1 MRNSLSPAVANR
13 LRVRYTGNPQDVR
26 FLAEFSPYDL
36 RAAGLGDRGVT
47 RVAVFMLSRGVKPF
61 WLAVEARHFAFG
73 DPLEFPDVGDVD
85 ATLEA
90 NGMQRITDVL
100 NLPRDNAEAAGI
112 VASLERDGAP
122 WRLVKSGARHYLCRP
137 IHHCRPVPDEN
148 DPAGDVL
155 ADSLPFSGS
164 PA

>member
-1 MRNSLSPAVANR
+1 MRNQLNNAVANR

-47 RVAVFMLSRGVKPF
+47 QVAIFMLARGSKPF

-73 DPLEFPDVGDVD
+73 APLEFPEFGDVD

-90 NGMQRITDVL
+90 NGMHRITDVL
-100 NLPRDNAEAAGI
+100 SLPRDNATVAGI
-112 VASLERDGAP
+112 IASLERDGAP
-122 WRLVKSGARHYLCRP
+122 WRLVKAGSAFYVCRP
-137 IHHCRPVPDEN
+137 IHHCRPVPDET

-155 ADSLPFSGS
+155 ADCLPFSGS